1 MHRGGARDGNVE
13 TVAVSDQKYWHK
25 RFAGNVDICTVGCR
39 DRSAAQNEK
48 EYKAAAELF
57 KSCVASDLP
66 KRSSV
71 LDLGY
76 GLGHYAKLC
85 HVLGF
90 TDYVGIDFAAPP
102 GPPLGPSYVY
112 RQGDIGQRFDLG
124 RKFDLVLAI
133 DVLFH
138 VTDST
143 RFETALDNIRRHASG
158 VMYVTG
164 IPKDRRIA
172 AHVVHRDVDRFQRLG
187 DLIAIAPWRD
197 TSIMRFRS
205 SLKR

>member
-1 MHRGGARDGNVE
+1 M
-13 TVAVSDQKYWHK
+13 SDQKYWLK
-25 RFAGNVDICTVGCR
+25 RFAGNVDIRTVGCR
-39 DRSAAQNEK
+39 DRSAGQNEK
-48 EYKAAAELF
+48 DYATAADLF
-57 KSCVASDLP
+57 KRCVASDLP
-66 KRSSV
+66 KRSSI

-85 HVLGF
+85 HALGF

-102 GPPLGPSYVY
+102 GPPLGSSYVY
-112 RQGDIGQRFDLG
+112 RQGDVGQRFDLG
-124 RKFDLVLAI
+124 RKFDLVIAI

-138 VTDST
+138 ITDDA

-164 IPKDRRIA
+164 IPHDRRIA
-172 AHVVHRDVDRFQRLG
+172 AHVVHRDVDRFQTLG
-187 DLIAIAPWRD
+187 ELIAIEPWRD

-205 SLKR
+205 FDRR